1 MLQESA
7 THHNPKSVVLTG
19 VSGVGKTE
27 IAIEYAYRH
36 QETYAST
43 FWVDGSSESAAVSS
57 ITSILKT
64 IQAHYEHY
72 GLHIGNRRYELIAKP
87 VLESSPSLE
96 RRKDCDITPIKA
108 LLLWLSLR
116 ANRSWLLIV
125 DNVDDLESWDYGSV
139 LPQTHWGAIIITSR
153 RSDLAL
159 YRDTIQ
165 VDKMDEP
172 TAISLL
178 SITSRLKLIE
188 ESAGT
193 YFPPVNTD
201 FAGQSNYLL

>member
-1 MLQESA
+1 
-7 THHNPKSVVLTG
+7 
-19 VSGVGKTE
+19 VGKTE